1 MQAFAQLFSPKI
13 FSSICLQMSDIFL
26 TFVSVKKPIAMYT
39 LVDYLVIS
47 ILLTVIVG
55 ICVAWMKAVPCP
67 KWLNKVLSEDYDDIL
82 EKYRLDD

>member
-1 MQAFAQLFSPKI
+1 
-13 FSSICLQMSDIFL
+13 
-26 TFVSVKKPIAMYT
+26 MYT
-39 LVDYLVIS
+39 TIDFVVIITLLVVIAS
-47 ILLTVIVG
+47 